1 MRCVHHQR
9 HLKRQPL
16 ALVRALRGVA
26 SVLSMAS
33 LAALLGI
40 GAIPAAAATCASLAG
55 LMLPDTTITAAQSVA
70 AGTYTAPNGQVFTD
84 LPGFCRIAA
93 TLTPTSDSNINIEVW
108 MPFSTW
114 NGRYLGTGAGGFG
127 GVIVY
132 GSLAIYLALNYA
144 VAQTDQGTSP
154 GATEGF
160 KVLTGHPEKQIDFA
174 TRSTN
179 LMTVRSKQFIEAF
192 YGAPAKFSYFLGC
205 SGGGG
210 QAVHEA
216 LQFPGDY
223 DGIVAGAPFMNVTH
237 RSAHDLWNFLAFN
250 GPANITLAQATAVTA
265 AVVKQCA
272 GKDGG
277 LSSDNFLTDPRDCHW
292 DPATLQCR
300 GGAADA
306 ATCLTAPQVG
316 AVRKFYQGPINPRT
330 GERIYAGNAQGSES
344 NQSFPADF
352 ATLGQPAALK
362 WALGNDFDFL
372 TFDFDHDMDTVDE
385 AMAARLNANTADLE
399 EFKSHG
405 GKLILTHGFADP
417 RSPTLNT
424 VAYYERLITSQ
435 IRDGRHDE
443 GERKEALR
451 RTQEFARLFLFPGV
465 AHCGSGA
472 GPGTLEGDTLP
483 PAAPGTGNNTIE
495 RIALDPLVQ
504 WVEHRV
510 PPDRI
515 TAYKVTS
522 AGATLFSRPVCPYP
536 ELPRYRGVGD
546 PTKARSF
553 VCAGDNDH
561 DNNQPP
567 APKYLDDGD
576 NYPIV
581 PIDDR
586 DHGHDHVDR

>member
-1 MRCVHHQR
+1 MRCAHTNPVHKSCIRRQR
-9 HLKRQPL
+9 YPKCPPL
-16 ALVRALRGVA
+16 APLRGLRGA
-26 SVLSMAS
+26 AGKLS
-33 LAALLGI
+33 AALLASLLGI
-40 GAIPAAAATCASLAG
+40 CATPAAAATCASLAG
-55 LMLPDTTITAAQSVA
+55 LALPDTTITAVQSVA
-70 AGTYTAPNGQVFTD
+70 AGTYIAPNGQVFTD

-223 DGIVAGAPFMNVTH
+223 DGIVAGAPFLNVTH

-250 GPANITLAQATAVTA
+250 GPASITLAQATAVTA

-277 LSSDNFLTDPRDCHW
+277 VSSDNFLTDPRDCHW
-292 DPATLQCR
+292 DPAALQCS

-306 ATCLTAPQVG
+306 ATCLSAPQV
-316 AVRKFYQGPINPRT
+316 AALQKFYAGPINPRT
-330 GERIYAGNAQGSES
+330 GKRIYAGRTRGSES
-344 NQSFPADF
+344 YS
-352 ATLGQPAALK
+352 GYPAALASLATTTGFQTY
-362 WALGNDFDFL
+362 WVFGNDFDWL
-372 TFDFDHDMDTVDE
+372 TFDFDHDMDMIDD
-385 AMAARLNANTADLE
+385 ALAARLNANTADLE

-405 GKLILTHGFADP
+405 GKLLLWHGFADP
-417 RSPTLNT
+417 MIPTLNT
-424 VAYYERLITSQ
+424 IAYYERLVASET
-435 IRDGRHDE
+435 REGRY
-443 GERKEALR
+443 GERARKEGLY
-451 RTQEFARLFLFPGV
+451 RTQEFARLFLAPGV
-465 AHCGSGA
+465 AHCNGGGGA
-472 GPGTLEGDTLP
+472 DSADYLS
-483 PAAPGTGNNTIE
+483 
-495 RIALDPLVQ
+495 PLVQ
-504 WVEHRV
+504 WVEQGIAR
-510 PPDRI
+510 
-515 TAYKVTS
+515 
-522 AGATLFSRPVCPYP
+522 
-536 ELPRYRGVGD
+536 
-546 PTKARSF
+546 ARSLRPRSLM
-553 VCAGDNDH
+553 A
-561 DNNQPP
+561 
-567 APKYLDDGD
+567 
-576 NYPIV
+576 
-581 PIDDR
+581 
-586 DHGHDHVDR
+586 